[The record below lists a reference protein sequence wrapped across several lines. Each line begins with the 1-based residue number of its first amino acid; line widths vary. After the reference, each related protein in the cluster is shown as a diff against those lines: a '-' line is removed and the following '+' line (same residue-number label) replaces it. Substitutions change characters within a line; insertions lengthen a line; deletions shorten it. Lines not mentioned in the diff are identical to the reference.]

1 MENILVFDIYITN
14 SPIGLDLGT
23 FRSYVCYSKHLD
35 LKFYVKASI
44 VLRSN
49 IPKIVLHAS
58 LQSRAWNGLI

>member
-1 MENILVFDIYITN
+1 MENILVFDIYITY

-44 VLRSN
+44 VLDL
-49 IPKIVLHAS
+49 IS
-58 LQSRAWNGLI
+58 LR